1 MFDFVNPAYM
11 AAGAAL
17 ISAPIIIHLI
27 NRMRYKRIRWAA
39 MEFLLKSQKRN
50 RRRLIIEQLIL
61 LALRCLLV
69 ALAGFLVARFIG
81 GTLNQAERET
91 DHFIV
96 IDDTLS
102 LRDRWKEE
110 GDEKN
115 AFDGAKKK
123 VLEIAKEALNA
134 NSKQY
139 LHVVTLSN
147 LDNELKIN
155 ESGKG
160 RLNQQS
166 YRELE
171 AKLNDMTAS
180 RLHVRPA
187 DGIKWAREQQ
197 VDQNHDRKL
206 HFISDLRVVDWTGPE
221 VDNLN
226 KMLDGFTSSGGKVY
240 LFDIAHPYRSERQP
254 VALNHE
260 NIGIS
265 DFRPETRF
273 TAANQPVQFT
283 ATIKNYS
290 AAKKNVFFNV
300 KVDGTIRFEATQ
312 PIEINEGESKHSFLL
327 LFNKPGYNM
336 ISAALQEKDQSG
348 IPDDNIR
355 VAVIKVEAQV
365 PILMIDGGEDQPNGA
380 HKDTYYLQKLFVDA
394 ARGYQIVGK
403 TRDDLETLELTPDR
417 FPCIY
422 LLNVPTLSEKAVKR
436 LENYV
441 EQGGRVAIFL
451 GDRVQPSVYNKLLY
465 ADGAGLFPVPL
476 ETQLPPRIDGETK
489 FKRMFEGQ
497 YQIFIRDDA
506 HPIFKDVSD
515 PKIKEGFKFLSIDQY
530 WPAVARFRW
539 NADPAKVHELV
550 TLPNRKDMS
559 AYSTRAGEVLKAIPR
574 NEPKFEKYEKV
585 LKRYHDLIQRATA
598 DNELYPLAGAL
609 DQFLT
614 DQGDQRDLV
623 ARPNLQEFWALPENA
638 QLRNEV
644 QSLRDTVTYGDPLV
658 FTKAFGKGQTV
669 VFMTTAGKQW
679 NDWAGGG
686 LASATW
692 PIVMLSL
699 QRYLTSATD
708 ESSRTLGTPLD
719 IALDADSYEDHARIS
734 FQAAPGEE
742 KEGAAAAA
750 GADGTV
756 RELETIAGKEE
767 GKQLRFSFP
776 KTREPGVYYV
786 SIKGKA
792 KANDPKEPSPYDEAF
807 VYNVDTEAEG
817 NLKRA
822 PRDMLE
828 SGGSSAQSHGQVALI
843 TPDMRLTDILAP
855 KRKDMSEAPWLYLII
870 LICLIVEQALAVHLS
885 FHLKGNE
892 AQLPPGVTGEG
903 RTPIPTTDAA

>member
-11 AAGAAL
+11 IAGAAL
-17 ISAPIIIHLI
+17 VSAPIIIHLI

-61 LALRCLLV
+61 LMLRCLLV

-81 GTLNQAERET
+81 GSLNTAER
-91 DHFIV
+91 DVHHFIV

-102 LRDRWKEE
+102 MRDRWREE
-110 GDEKN
+110 GDDKT
-115 AFDGAKKK
+115 AFEVAKKR
-123 VLEIAKEALNA
+123 VLDIAKEAMNA

-139 LHVVTLSN
+139 LHVVLLSQ
-147 LDNELKIN
+147 LDNELKVN
-155 ESGKG
+155 EAGKG

-171 AKLNDMTAS
+171 TKLS
-180 RLHVRPA
+180 ELQPSKLHVRPA
-187 DGIKWAREQQ
+187 DGIKWARAQQ
-197 VDQNHDRKL
+197 VDQNTDRKL
-206 HFISDLRVVDWTGPE
+206 HFVSDFRMVDWTGTE
-221 VDNLN
+221 VKNLN
-226 KMLDGFTSSGGKVY
+226 EMLDGFTSSGGKVY
-240 LFDIAHPYRSERQP
+240 LFDIAHPYRTERQP

-260 NIGIS
+260 NIGIT
-265 DFRPETRF
+265 DLRPETRF

-283 ATIKNYS
+283 ATIQNYA
-290 AAKKNVFFNV
+290 AAKKTVFFNV
-300 KVDGTIRFEATQ
+300 KVDGTVRFEATQ
-312 PIEINEGESKHSFLL
+312 PIEIEAGESKHSFLL

-336 ISAALQEKDQSG
+336 ISAALQDKDQTG

-355 VAVIKVEAQV
+355 VAVIKVESQV
-365 PILMIDGGEDQPNGA
+365 PILMIDGGDDQPNGA
-380 HKDTYYLQKLFVDA
+380 HKDTFYLQKLFVDA
-394 ARGYQIVGK
+394 ARGYQIVSK

-436 LENYV
+436 LENYL

-451 GDRVQPSVYNKLLY
+451 GDRVQATAYNKLLY
-465 ADGAGLFPVPL
+465 ANGNGLFPVEL
-476 ETQLPPRIDGETK
+476 ETVLPPRIDAEVK

-497 YQIFIRDDA
+497 LQIFIRDDA
-506 HPIFKDVSD
+506 HPIFRDVSD
-515 PKIKEGFKFLSIDQY
+515 PKIKEDFKFLSIDQY
-530 WPAVARFRW
+530 WPAVARFKW
-539 NADPAKVHELV
+539 NADPATVHELV

-559 AYSTRAGEVLKAIPR
+559 AYSSQAGLVLKAIPR

-585 LKRYHDLIQRATA
+585 LKRYYDLIQRATA
-598 DNELYPLAGAL
+598 ENELYPLASAL
-609 DQFLT
+609 DLFLT
-614 DQGDQRDLV
+614 DQGDPKDPV
-623 ARPNLQEFWALPENA
+623 GRPSLQEFWKMPENA
-638 QLRNEV
+638 TLHSDVE
-644 QSLRDTVTYGDPLV
+644 SLKNTVTYGDPLV
-658 FTKAFGKGQTV
+658 LTKSFGKGQTV

-692 PIVMLSL
+692 PVVMLSL

-719 IALDADSYEDHARIS
+719 IALDAESYDDHAKIS

-742 KEGAAAAA
+742 KEGGVLPAN
-750 GADGTV
+750 ADGTV

-817 NLKRA
+817 NLKRRRA
-822 PRDMLE
+822 TCWKAAAARP
-828 SGGSSAQSHGQVALI
+828 
-843 TPDMRLTDILAP
+843 PLTARWP
-855 KRKDMSEAPWLYLII
+855 S
-870 LICLIVEQALAVHLS
+870 
-885 FHLKGNE
+885 
-892 AQLPPGVTGEG
+892 LPPTCPSRSCWRPSA
-903 RTPIPTTDAA
+903 RTCPRRPGCT